1 MTALLFSEEAFLK
14 AASREED
21 FTNLGTDGFER
32 GAEEYLKSFY
42 TDALENEFLDYSLE
56 DLMILARDFWMMGN
70 RRRPSEFLVSVKSS
84 PTPVGASKTDTAIQI
99 VSDDMSFLVDSVVSA
114 ISSFGINVSGLF
126 HPIVEGW
133 RDEDGKWCTSGDE
146 VVESMILLMIPPQS
160 ARSQKRLEAEIRKT
174 LEEVQAINADFL
186 PLVQNVRMRAE
197 ELKHAHG
204 KTPKDEVDEGVA
216 FLEWLADG
224 NFVLFGARRY
234 DYTKSSSSAT
244 EGLDYVNPVVVEGE
258 SLGLLRDPNVT
269 ILRQSSEPSSIS
281 TNVERFIL
289 DAPTVTVAKSN
300 VFTRVHRRVRMDYI
314 SIKHFSKTGKVTG
327 ETRYVGLFT
336 ADAYNR
342 SPSYVPLIRQKVERV
357 KERSGW
363 PEGSH
368 NAKRLDYVLASYP
381 RDELFQI
388 ENDEL
393 LRIATGIAQAF
404 DRPRTRMFVRRDPFE
419 RFVSV
424 LVYVQQEHYNTRVR
438 QRIGERLKHAFGG
451 RVSAF
456 YPQYSDAPM
465 ARVHF
470 IIGMNPDEGLHPDL
484 TELEAEVA
492 NIAQPWFEGVRLL
505 SEDYEDENVFTAMHN
520 YQGAFSVAYQDE
532 YSSKEALADI
542 VVCETMSEDTLL
554 SVRVFDTAHISDGL
568 FKVKIYQ
575 LGERLE
581 PSRIMPV
588 FSHFNCHI
596 VEEMGHEIERA
607 DGSLI
612 WVHDYEIR
620 LSFVP
625 DDIEK
630 LTATFETAFLA
641 TWNGLNEDDAF
652 NRLILPQSA
661 NWRDIAF
668 LRMVARYRRQSGLD
682 PSEASQIEAL
692 EAYPDLTALLLELKT
707 AKFDPAAHEDHSARK
722 AVVEGLERA
731 VTKQLASVS
740 SLEHDRVIRRMAD
753 VILAGLRT
761 NFYQVSDLNV
771 KPYISLKIKSDML
784 GNLPEPRPY
793 REIYVSSP
801 RVEGVHL
808 RFGPVARGGLRWSD
822 RRDDFRTEV
831 LGLVKA
837 QQVKNAV
844 IVPVGS
850 KGGFF
855 PKQLPKGGSRDEV
868 QAEAIEAYKTFI
880 SGILDLT
887 DNYEGK
893 GTVPPVDVV
902 CWDDPDPYLVVAADK
917 GTATFSDIANGI
929 SQSYGFWLD
938 DAFASGGSVGYDHKV
953 MGITAR
959 GGWEA
964 VKRHFRETGKDIQSE
979 DFTVV
984 GVGDMSGDVFGNGML
999 LSEHIKLVAAF
1010 NHLDIFIDPDPDPAA
1025 SFKERKRMFEMPRST
1040 WQDYDKSLI
1049 SEGGGVFSR
1058 SEKAITLT
1066 PEIKALTGLSLESV
1080 TPNQLMKALLK
1091 APVELLWFG
1100 GIGTYI
1106 KARTQ
1111 SHSDVGDKAND
1122 AIRIDGTQVKAKVIG
1137 EGANLGA
1144 TQAGRI
1150 EFARSGGRINTD
1162 AIDNSAGVDS
1172 SDNEVNIKILLGAAI
1187 DHGELKRDKRDA
1199 LLASMTDEVADLVLK
1214 HNYDQTGALSLA
1226 EMRAVHDHDAYE
1238 RLMSSLVSRGVLNR
1252 AVEGLPSSEG
1262 MQTLAS
1268 GKLGLSRPELS
1279 VLLAYAKNT
1288 LFDDLIDTDVAD
1300 DPFMADTLTTYFPK
1314 ALHGFDKALSN
1325 HRLRR
1330 EIIISRLINLMIDV
1344 CGPVFTLRLQEQTQG
1359 SLEDIAKAFIVA
1371 FETLNVAE
1379 LRANIAALDNKVDA
1393 QAQLRL
1399 HNEISTVLQRVVAW
1413 LVRHN
1418 EGGSIAE
1425 RVEKRAQLAGLVD
1438 SAWLELL
1445 SLYDQKR
1452 ADKRVKSYTKL
1463 GVSEDLALDVA
1474 LLKSRAS
1481 GFDVIALSEDT
1492 GWPAQRAAEL
1502 FYDVGGRF
1510 KIDRIR
1516 SALLNSKSD
1525 SHWERLAMRHL
1536 QEDFFKAQ
1544 ARFAQSVAAYSAK
1557 QGHDDDTPVGSIIA
1571 EWVRDMIPQIKTY
1584 EDSVSAMSRSGG
1596 WTVPKFAIVNAQL
1609 SDLMAGL

>member
-1 MTALLFSEEAFLK
+1 MTSLLFSEKVFLK
-14 AASREED
+14 AASSEED
-21 FTNLGTDGFER
+21 FTNLGSDGFER
-32 GAEEYLKSFY
+32 GAENFLKSFY
-42 TDALENEFLDYSLE
+42 ADALENEFLDYSLD
-56 DLMILARDFWMMGN
+56 DLILLARDFWMIGN
-70 RRRPSEFLVSVKSS
+70 RRRPSEFVISVKSS
-84 PTPVGASKTDTAIQI
+84 PTPSGASKTDTAIQI
-99 VSDDMSFLVDSVVSA
+99 VCDDMSFLVDSLVAA
-114 ISSFGINVSGLF
+114 ISSFGVNVSGLF

-133 RDEDGKWCTSGDE
+133 RDEEGKWSASGDE
-146 VVESMILLMIPPQS
+146 VMESMILLMIPPQS
-160 ARSQKRLEAEIRKT
+160 RRSQKRLEEEIRKT
-174 LEEVQAINADFL
+174 LEEVKLINADFL

-204 KTPKDEVDEGVA
+204 KTPKDDVDEGVA

-234 DYTKSSSSAT
+234 DYTQSSKLAT
-244 EGLDYVNPVVVEGE
+244 GDLDYVNPTIVEGD
-258 SLGLLRDPNVT
+258 SLGLLRDASVT

-281 TNVERFIL
+281 TNVERFVL
-289 DAPTVTVAKSN
+289 EAPTVTVAKSN
-300 VFTRVHRRVRMDYI
+300 MFTRVHRRVRMDYI
-314 SIKHFSKTGKVTG
+314 SVKHFSKTGKVTG

-336 ADAYNR
+336 AEAYNR
-342 SPSYVPLIRQKVERV
+342 SPQYVPLIRQKVARV
-357 KERSGW
+357 KARSGW
-363 PEGSH
+363 TEGSH
-368 NAKRLDYVLASYP
+368 NAKRLEYVLASYP

-388 ENDEL
+388 DNDEL

-404 DRPRTRMFVRRDPFE
+404 DRPRTRVFVRRDRFE

-424 LVYVQQEHYNTRVR
+424 LVYIQQEHYNTRVR
-438 QRIGERLKHAFGG
+438 QRIGERLKEAFGG

-470 IIGMNPDEGLHPDL
+470 IIGMDPDEGLHPDL
-484 TELEAEVA
+484 DVLEAQVA
-492 NIAQPWFEGVRLL
+492 SIAQPWFEGVRLL
-505 SEDYEDENVFTAMHN
+505 SEDYDDDNVFKAMHK
-520 YQGAFSVAYQDE
+520 YKGSFSVAYQDE
-532 YSSKEALADI
+532 YSSLEALSDI
-542 VVCETMSEDTLL
+542 VVCETMS
-554 SVRVFDTAHISDGL
+554 SQNPIAVRVFDTAQIEQSL

-588 FSHFNCHI
+588 FSNFNCHI
-596 VEEMGHEIERA
+596 VEEMGHEITRS
-607 DGSLI
+607 DGTVI

-620 LSFVP
+620 LAFKP
-625 DDIEK
+625 DDVEK
-630 LTATFETAFLA
+630 LTETFESAFLA
-641 TWNGLNEDDAF
+641 TWNGFNEDDAF
-652 NRLILPQSA
+652 NRLILPQNA
-661 NWRDIAF
+661 AWRDIAF
-668 LRMVARYRRQSGLD
+668 LRLVAGYRRQSGLD
-682 PSEASQIEAL
+682 PSESTQIEAL
-692 EAYPDLTALLLELKT
+692 EFYPSLTRLLLELKT
-707 AKFDPAAHEDHSARK
+707 VKFDPSAFADLGARQD
-722 AVVEGLERA
+722 AVKRLEKSITA
-731 VTKQLASVS
+731 ELTAVS
-740 SLEHDRVIRRMAD
+740 SLEHDRVVRRIAD

-761 NFYQVSDLNV
+761 NFYQPDDGQV
-771 KPYISLKIKSDML
+771 KPYISLKVKSDTL
-784 GNLPEPRPY
+784 DNLPEPRPY
-793 REIYVSSP
+793 REVYVSSP

-855 PKQLPKGGSRDEV
+855 AKQLPKTGTRDDV

-887 DNYEGK
+887 DNYVGE
-893 GTVPPVDVV
+893 GTVPPANVV

-929 SQSYGFWLD
+929 SQSYGYWLD

-964 VKRHFRETGKDIQSE
+964 VKRHFREDGKDIQTE
-979 DFTVV
+979 VFTVV

-999 LSEHIKLVAAF
+999 LSKHIKLVAAF
-1010 NHLDIFIDPDPDPAA
+1010 NHLDIFIDPDPDPSV
-1025 SFKERKRMFEMPRST
+1025 SFKERKRMFELPRST

-1049 SEGGGVFSR
+1049 SKGGGVFSR
-1058 SEKAITLT
+1058 QEKAITLT
-1066 PEIKALTGLSLESV
+1066 PEIMAITGLTAPSV
-1080 TPNQLMKALLK
+1080 TPNQLLKALLS
-1091 APVELLWFG
+1091 APAELLWFG

-1106 KARTQ
+1106 KSENE
-1111 SHSDVGDKAND
+1111 SHADVGDKAND
-1122 AIRIDGTQVKAKVIG
+1122 AIRINGSEVKAKVVG
-1137 EGANLGA
+1137 EGANLGV

-1172 SDNEVNIKILLGAAI
+1172 SDNEVNIKILLGSAI
-1187 DHGELKRDKRDA
+1187 DHGELKREERDA
-1199 LLASMTDEVADLVLK
+1199 LLASMTDEVADLVLA

-1226 EMRAVHDHDAYE
+1226 QMRAIHDHDAYE

-1252 AVEGLPSSEG
+1252 TVQGLPGTEA
-1262 MQTLAS
+1262 MQALAANS
-1268 GKLGLSRPELS
+1268 QGLTRPELS
-1279 VLLAYAKNT
+1279 VLLAYAKIT
-1288 LFDDLIDTDVAD
+1288 LFDDVIDTDVAD
-1300 DPFMADTLTTYFPK
+1300 DPFMADTLEAYFPK
-1314 ALHGFDKALSN
+1314 ALHGFDKALAN

-1359 SLEDIAKAFIVA
+1359 TLVNIAKAFIVA
-1371 FETLNVAE
+1371 YETLNVAE
-1379 LRANIAALDNKVDA
+1379 LRDNIAALDNKVDA
-1393 QAQLRL
+1393 KAQLRL
-1399 HNEISTVLQRVVAW
+1399 HNEIANVLQRVVAW

-1418 EGGSIAE
+1418 ETGSIAE
-1425 RVEKRAQLAGLVD
+1425 RVEKRGQLSGLVD

-1445 SLYDQKR
+1445 SPYDQKR
-1452 ADKRVKSYTKL
+1452 ADKRIKSYTKL
-1463 GVSEDLALDVA
+1463 GISEDLATDVA

-1481 GFDVIALSEDT
+1481 GFDVIGLAEAT

-1502 FYDVGGRF
+1502 FYDIGGRF

-1516 SALLNSKSD
+1516 SALLNTKSS

-1544 ARFAQSVAAYSAK
+1544 ARFAQSVAIYAADKGSA
-1557 QGHDDDTPVGSIIA
+1557 HDAPVSSIIA
-1571 EWVRDMIPQIKTY
+1571 DWVRDKIPQIKTY
-1584 EDSVSAMSRSGG
+1584 EESVTAMSRSGG